1 MLLMILSK
9 LSLLLY
15 LSFFYLENNL
25 IQILMLLLIS
35 IDLIIT

>member
-25 IQILMLLLIS
+25 IQILMLLLIN

>member
-1 MLLMILSK
+1 MILSK